1 MYKNHIERLKSK
13 LREMEVTNLA
23 NEARLKAS
31 EDRSENQQRTIDG
44 NAVLLQNLQAEH
56 TIAQTVLAEHA
67 DLSVL
72 LQTVQADHAALQDV
86 HERQQDVLA
95 QSQTERQERQDAS
108 DAFELEVAHLRER
121 NEALQLETTSLKLER
136 NARKKKESNAKRS
149 VLRSFQWRE
158 DKVDASVLRG
168 AVAFWGATSELVDDA
183 AEDKKRMSNRA
194 RKNILKVIVEQ

>member
-13 LREMEVTNLA
+13 IREMQVTNLA

-31 EDRSENQQRTIDG
+31 EDKLENQQRMIDG

-56 TIAQTVLAEHA
+56 TIAQTVLAEHGNCT
-67 DLSVL
+67 VL

-86 HERQQDVLA
+86 HERQQVVLA
-95 QSQTERQERQDAS
+95 QSQTERQERQDTR
-108 DAFELEVAHLRER
+108 DAFELEVAHLREK
-121 NEALQLETTSLKLER
+121 NEALLLETTSLKLER
-136 NARKKKESNAKRS
+136 KARKKKESNAKRS

-168 AVAFWGATSELVDDA
+168 AVAFWGATSESVDDCD
-183 AEDKKRMSNRA
+183 EDKKRMSNRA
-194 RKNILKVIVEQ
+194 